1 MIGLLLSLIVAYSVW
16 QSPYSD
22 GAQMV
27 YVGAMLNAVALVSN
41 GFQMPV
47 FDQNLTPKKLRKVD
61 FLNRHK
67 IGNEQANFKILCDWL
82 NFGFMDAS
90 PGDLIMFFGAFYN
103 FTGFQLVPNSQNLTL
118 KYEYRF

>member
-1 MIGLLLSLIVAYSVW
+1 MISLLLGLAVAYSVW
-16 QSPYSD
+16 QNPYSD

-67 IGNEQANFKILCDWL
+67 IGNEQANFKILCDWI
-82 NFGFMDAS
+82 NFGFMNAS
-90 PGDLIMFFGAFYN
+90 PGDLIMFLGAFYN
-103 FTGFQLVPNSQNLTL
+103 FTGLNLASNGQNITI
-118 KYEYRF
+118 KYEYCF